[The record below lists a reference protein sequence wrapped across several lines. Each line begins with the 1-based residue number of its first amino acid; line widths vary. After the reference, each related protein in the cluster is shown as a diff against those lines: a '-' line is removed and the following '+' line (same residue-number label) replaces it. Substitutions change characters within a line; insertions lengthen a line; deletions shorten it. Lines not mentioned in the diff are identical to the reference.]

1 MARRW
6 TEEEEFLLESLAG
19 ELPVQEIAKRLKRNR
34 NAVEMKAFRM
44 NLSIQTETDNW
55 SITALAKLLNV
66 NPSTVFE
73 WIAKGHLGGQ
83 KVGRSRT
90 SSYKISKK
98 EFKLF
103 YETYG
108 PRKQSLKRLDPGIIN
123 FLIN

>member
-19 ELPVQEIAKRLKRNR
+19 ELPVQEIAKKLKRNR

-44 NLSIQTETDNW
+44 NLSIQTETNNW
-55 SITALAKLLNV
+55 SVTGLAKLLGI

-73 WIAKGHLGGQ
+73 WIAKGHLGSK
-83 KVGRSRT
+83 KVGRKRT
-90 SSYKISKK
+90 SSHKISKK
-98 EFKLF
+98 EFRLF

-108 PRKQSLKRLDPGIIN
+108 PRKQSLKKLDPDTIN
-123 FLIN
+123 FLLN